1 MLRIEY
7 LQEILIISIA
17 LSVITCALI
26 QKIKFHFK
34 SKNRIILY
42 SLIINLVVGLA
53 FCKTFTDINFPISL
67 WVGLFSFIGADT
79 IYRTLE
85 NKLSS
90 YTDQIKKNSI
100 TIPKSNIIN
109 EEVK

>member
-1 MLRIEY
+1 MLKLDY
-7 LQEILIISIA
+7 LQEMLIISIA

-34 SKNRIILY
+34 SKKRIVLY
-42 SLIINLVVGLA
+42 SLIINIIVGIA

-90 YTDQIKKNSI
+90 YNEQINKN
-100 TIPKSNIIN
+100 TINIKKSNIIN
-109 EEVK
+109 KENK